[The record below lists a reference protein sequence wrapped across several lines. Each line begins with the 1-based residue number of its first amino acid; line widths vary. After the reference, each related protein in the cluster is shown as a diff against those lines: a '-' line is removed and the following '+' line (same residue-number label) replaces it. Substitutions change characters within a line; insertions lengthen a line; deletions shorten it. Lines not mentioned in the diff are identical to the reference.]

1 MTQPTVNL
9 LGRIERFTTK
19 AVQTDEGPKITTR
32 VVLDV
37 SQISGDLEELV
48 GYTAD
53 ITIAGLQA
61 RFGEKDVSVG

>member
-19 AVQTDEGPKITTR
+19 AVQTDEGPKISTR

-37 SQISGDLEELV
+37 SQISGDLDELV
-48 GYTAD
+48 GYTAN
-53 ITIAGLQA
+53 ITITGLQA
-61 RFGEKDVSVG
+61 KFEDKG

>member
-19 AVQTDEGPKITTR
+19 AVQTDEGPKISTR

-37 SQISGDLEELV
+37 SQISGDLDELV
-48 GYTAD
+48 GYTAN
-53 ITIAGLQA
+53 ITIVGLQA
-61 RFGEKDVSVG
+61 KFED